1 MLRRGERRPATEAP
15 QETAEASLVTAE
27 VAPGCGGLHRA
38 LAECHR
44 RARDPWLLEAACRH
58 LNRALADCL
67 VEAAAACSSEAEAT
81 RILCS
86 SAGTA
91 AKRAQCRR
99 AEIALS
105 ACLSSLQS
113 PP

>member
-1 MLRRGERRPATEAP
+1 MPRRGGERRPAAEAP
-15 QETAEASLVTAE
+15 PATAEA
-27 VAPGCGGLHRA
+27 GCDGLHRA

-44 RARDPWLLEAACRH
+44 RARDPWLREPACRH
-58 LNRALADCL
+58 LNRALAECL
-67 VEAAAACSSEAEAT
+67 VAAACSGEAEAA

-86 SAGTA
+86 SAGTS
-91 AKRAQCRR
+91 AKRKQCRR

-105 ACLSSLQS
+105 ACLSSLQA